1 MDPIPEV
8 NYKLYVRVITI
19 KDLLALSPLR
29 HEDSF
34 CFYYCSTSGENV
46 ETSDHSM
53 HSLCSYNFE
62 SAAYFTF
69 LPLLM
74 YCLFQGVTEWV
85 YSSYGLDQQ
94 PNDLAL
100 NLSSAIYIFVRLTA
114 FFLHC
119 INYCFRSI

>member
-8 NYKLYVRVITI
+8 NYKLYVRVIAI
-19 KDLLALSPLR
+19 RDLLALSRLR

-34 CFYYCSTSGENV
+34 CFCYCSTSGENV

-53 HSLCSYNFE
+53 HSLYSYHSE
-62 SAAYFTF
+62 SAACFTF

-74 YCLFQGVTEWV
+74 YCLFRGVKEWV
-85 YSSYGLDQQ
+85 CSSYGLDQQ

-100 NLSSAIYIFVRLTA
+100 NLSSAIYIFVQLTA